1 MLGTIRR
8 RRLTPARV
16 IKGVVRFVFLALFMV
31 VVLFP
36 FYWMLITSLKPSQA
50 DIYAYPIQYWP
61 SQPSLINYQTIIN
74 KEFFGHY
81 FVNSITVSFCAGFC
95 AVLVGMLAAYVI
107 ARYRF
112 RGRSA
117 LLFFFLFT
125 QMVPM
130 FLILAPLYQMMGAF
144 GMINKLSTMVL
155 LYTNMMIPFSVVT
168 LRGFFEGVPRSL
180 EEAAQIDGC
189 GRLRALFNVVLP
201 VILPGLASTIIF
213 AFVNSWNELFLAVM
227 FLDDNANKTL
237 PVALNG
243 FILKFDIAWGQ
254 LSAGTVISILPTM
267 ILFGFIQKYMATG
280 LTAGAVK
287 G

>member
-1 MLGTIRR
+1 MN
-8 RRLTPARV
+8 RLNHPAVRSAGKVLKFLFLLAFLIVV
-16 IKGVVRFVFLALFMV
+16 I
-31 VVLFP
+31 FP
-36 FYWMLITSLKPSQA
+36 FYWMVITSLKPSQA

-61 SQPSLINYQTIIN
+61 TSPSLINYESIIN
-74 KEFFGHY
+74 KEHFGNY
-81 FVNSITVSFCAGFC
+81 FVNSLTVSAAAGFL
-95 AVLVGMLAAYVI
+95 AVFIGMFASYVI
-107 ARYRF
+107 ARYKF
-112 RGRSA
+112 RGRNL

-130 FLILAPLYQMMGAF
+130 FILLIPLYQTLGSL
-144 GMINKLSTMVL
+144 GMVNKLSTMVL

-168 LRGFFEGVPRSL
+168 LRGFFEGVPRSI

-189 GRLRALFNVVLP
+189 GRLRALFTVILP

-227 FLDDNANKTL
+227 FLDDNAKKTL

-254 LSAGTVISILPTM
+254 LSAGTVIAIVPTM
-267 ILFGFIQKYMATG
+267 ILFGFIQKYMASG

>member
-1 MLGTIRR
+1 MNPKQKNALKTTGGI
-8 RRLTPARV
+8 L
-16 IKGVVRFVFLALFMV
+16 RFLFLSVFLV
-31 VVLFP
+31 VVIFP
-36 FYWMLITSLKPSQA
+36 FYWMVITSLKPTQA

-61 SQPSLINYQTIIN
+61 QNPSLINYRNILSR
-74 KEFFGHY
+74 EHFGNY
-81 FVNSITVSFCAGFC
+81 FLNSLVVSLSAGFL
-95 AVLVGMLAAYVI
+95 AVFIGMFASYVI

-112 RGRSA
+112 RGRNL

-130 FLILAPLYQMMGAF
+130 FILIIPLYQMMSS
-144 GMINKLSTMVL
+144 MKMVNKLITMVL
-155 LYTNMMIPFSVVT
+155 MYTNMMIPFSVVT
-168 LRGFFEGVPRSL
+168 LRGFFEGVPRSI

-189 GRLRALFNVVLP
+189 GRLKSLFSVILP
-201 VILPGLASTIIF
+201 VLLPGLASTMIF

-227 FLDDNANKTL
+227 FLDDNTKKTL
-237 PVALNG
+237 PVALNS

-254 LSAGTVISILPTM
+254 LSAGTVIAILPTM
-267 ILFGFIQKYMATG
+267 VLFAFIQKYMASG

>member
-1 MLGTIRR
+1 MHQAKFVKTPVHYLGKV
-8 RRLTPARV
+8 LKV
-16 IKGVVRFVFLALFMV
+16 LFLLLILV
-31 VVLFP
+31 VVMFP
-36 FYWMLITSLKPSQA
+36 FYWMVITSLKPTQA

-61 SQPSLINYQTIIN
+61 TNPSLANYDAILN

-81 FVNSITVSFCAGFC
+81 FMNSLIVSFGAGFC
-95 AVLVGMLAAYVI
+95 AVTISLFAAYAI

-130 FLILAPLYQMMGAF
+130 FLVLAPLYQMMAGW
-144 GMINKLSTMVL
+144 GMVNELPTMVL

-168 LRGFFEGVPRSL
+168 LCGFFEAVPRSL

-189 GRLRALFNVVLP
+189 GRLYALFHVVLP
-201 VILPGLASTIIF
+201 VILPGLASTIVF
-213 AFVNSWNELFLAVM
+213 AFVNAWNELYLAVT
-227 FLDDNANKTL
+227 FLDDNAKKTL

-254 LSAGTVISILPTM
+254 LSAGTVIAILPTM
-267 ILFGFIQKYMATG
+267 VVFGFIQKYMAAG

>member
-1 MLGTIRR
+1 MSLKH
-8 RRLTPARV
+8 TPARMSRGLC
-16 IKGVVRFVFLALFMV
+16 KYLFLALYLAI
-31 VVLFP
+31 VLFP
-36 FYWMLITSLKPSQA
+36 FYWMVITSLKPSQA

-61 SQPSLINYQTIIN
+61 KTPSVNNYVTILS
-74 KEFFGHY
+74 KAHFGNY
-81 FVNSITVSFCAGFC
+81 FMNSMTVSLLASFF
-95 AVLVGMLAAYVI
+95 AVTVGMFASYVI
-107 ARYRF
+107 ARYKF
-112 RGRSA
+112 RGRGA

-130 FLILAPLYQMMGAF
+130 FLILAPLYRMMGAL
-144 GMINKLSTMVL
+144 GMVNQLSTMVL

-168 LRGFFEGVPRSL
+168 LRGFFEGVPRSI

-189 GRLRALFNVVLP
+189 GRLRALFTVVLP
-201 VILPGLASTIIF
+201 VILPGLASTMIF

-227 FLDDNANKTL
+227 FLDDNAKKTL

-243 FILKFDIAWGQ
+243 FILKFDIEWGQ

-267 ILFGFIQKYMATG
+267 ALFGFTQKYMASG

>member
-1 MLGTIRR
+1 MLYQTKKRSPLGTLRSG
-8 RRLTPARV
+8 L
-16 IKGVVRFVFLALFMV
+16 KFLFLGLFMV
-31 VVLFP
+31 IMLFP
-36 FYWMLITSLKPSQA
+36 FYWMLITSLKPTQA

-61 SQPSLINYQTIIN
+61 TNPSLVNYTTILS
-74 KEFFGHY
+74 KEYFGNY
-81 FVNSITVSFCAGFC
+81 FMNSLIVSVCSGFC
-95 AVLVGMLAAYVI
+95 AVFISLFAAYVI

-112 RGRSA
+112 RFRSA

-130 FLILAPLYQMMGAF
+130 FLILAPLYQLMGSL

-168 LRGFFEGVPRSL
+168 LRGFFEGVPRSI

-189 GRLRALFNVVLP
+189 GRLRALFNVILP
-201 VILPGLASTIIF
+201 VIVPGLASTIIF

-267 ILFGFIQKYMATG
+267 VLFGFIQKYMATG

>member
-1 MLGTIRR
+1 MHTLKH
-8 RRLTPARV
+8 TPAATLRG
-16 IKGVVRFVFLALFMV
+16 IGKFLFLALFLA

-36 FYWMLITSLKPSQA
+36 FYWMVITSLKPSQA

-61 SQPSLINYQTIIN
+61 ANPSLNNYRTILS
-74 KEFFGHY
+74 KENFTNY
-81 FVNSITVSFCAGFC
+81 FLNSLTISTAAGC
-95 AVLVGMLAAYVI
+95 LAVFVGMFASYVI

-112 RGRSA
+112 RGRGA

-130 FLILAPLYQMMGAF
+130 FIILAPLYQMMGSL
-144 GMINKLSTMVL
+144 GLVNKRGTMVL

-168 LRGFFEGVPRSL
+168 LRGFFEGVPRSI

-189 GRLRALFNVVLP
+189 GRLRALFTVIVP
-201 VILPGLASTIIF
+201 VILPGLASVIIF

-227 FLDDNANKTL
+227 FLDDNVKKTL

-243 FILKFDIAWGQ
+243 FIMKFDIDWGQ
-254 LSAGTVISILPTM
+254 LSAGTVISIVPTM
-267 ILFGFIQKYMATG
+267 VLFGFIQKYMAAG

>member
-1 MLGTIRR
+1 MHALKH
-8 RRLTPARV
+8 TPASALRS
-16 IKGVVRFVFLALFMV
+16 IAKFLFLSLFLV

-36 FYWMLITSLKPSQA
+36 FYWMVITSLKPTQA

-61 SQPSLINYQTIIN
+61 ANPSLNNYRTILR
-74 KEFFGHY
+74 KENFSNYFF
-81 FVNSITVSFCAGFC
+81 NSLTISTAAGC
-95 AVLVGMLAAYVI
+95 LAVFVGMFASYVI

-130 FLILAPLYQMMGAF
+130 FIILAPLYQMMGSL
-144 GMINKLSTMVL
+144 GLVNKRGTMVL

-168 LRGFFEGVPRSL
+168 LRGFFEGVPRSI

-189 GRLRALFNVVLP
+189 GRLRALFTVILP
-201 VILPGLASTIIF
+201 VILPGLASVIIF

-227 FLDDNANKTL
+227 FLDDNAKKTL

-243 FILKFDIAWGQ
+243 FILKFDIEWGQ
-254 LSAGTVISILPTM
+254 LSAGTVISIVPTM
-267 ILFGFIQKYMATG
+267 VLFGFIQKYMATG